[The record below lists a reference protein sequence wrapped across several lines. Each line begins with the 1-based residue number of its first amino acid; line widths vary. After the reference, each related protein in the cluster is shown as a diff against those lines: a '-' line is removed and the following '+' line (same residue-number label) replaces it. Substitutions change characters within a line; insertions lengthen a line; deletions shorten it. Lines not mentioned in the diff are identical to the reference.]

1 MNATTNDTLDAT
13 VELFK
18 AFADPV
24 RLRLLGLIV
33 GGEVCVCHLYESLD
47 LPQSTVSRHL
57 TYLRDRNLVVGRKEG
72 LWVYYRLSKPIDE
85 IHRGFLELLTKSG
98 TRSEAMRRDRERLS
112 LRSCGAG

>member
-24 RLRLLGLIV
+24 RLRLLGLIA

-57 TYLRDRNLVVGRKEG
+57 AYLRDRNLVVGRKEG
-72 LWVYYRLSKPIDE
+72 LWVYYRVSKPVGE
-85 IHRGFLELLTKSG
+85 IQRGLLELLIKNGWQSDII
-98 TRSEAMRRDRERLS
+98 RRDRERLS
-112 LRSCGAG
+112 LRSCGDV